1 MDKCLMVIQA
11 STQRVADVD
20 RVVSRESCS
29 NIPVSLSNEI
39 CEDFNDIEIDLPHM
53 RTTGESGRLLVM
65 QESAFLHAICN
76 MCQTCPRDI
85 EIALISVDIFRLHP
99 NELHFLHVCN
109 KHKLHLNK
117 YLFTN

>member
-20 RVVSRESCS
+20 RVVSREACY

-39 CEDFNDIEIDLPHM
+39 CEDFNYIEIDLPHM
-53 RTTGESGRLLVM
+53 RTTGEPGRLLVIK
-65 QESAFLHAICN
+65 ESYFLQAICN
-76 MCQTCPRDI
+76 MSHTCPRDI
-85 EIALISVDIFRLHP
+85 ETALIYVDIFILHP
-99 NELHFLHVCN
+99 DELHFLQVCN